1 MHLAPLFAKAFS
13 LCLALRM
20 SVSTLS
26 YTFLHRGWSS
36 LQFIV
41 SFDDLSFP
49 GVIFIAQGPAA
60 VSGTTMSR
68 WQRAETGERLASQPS
83 TSSLRCI
90 SRLVHERHGGAGDVV
105 THTGGEFCFTR
116 IFLRWSAQLG
126 VSAPEEEHFW
136 RFASRVVYVFAC
148 EILLLSVAWFLAD
161 LWPCRFALLGF
172 QQEHV
177 AVSLRECET
186 WVVPLLNTLDAT
198 GCNLKP
204 RIEPFDLTLIPLKRF
219 PLHCRLASKEFF
231 MQRETARRIQGRAF
245 SDQINRANTSLIT
258 FTTIISDSRYM

>member
-1 MHLAPLFAKAFS
+1 MVFSFWAMASHLDAPCTTVCQSVFVMSCTSHVRLNIVIRISTQGVVIIAVYCF
-13 LCLALRM
+13 LR
-20 SVSTLS
+20 
-26 YTFLHRGWSS
+26 RP
-36 LQFIV
+36 FIH
-41 SFDDLSFP
+41 LKIP

-136 RFASRVVYVFAC
+136 RFASRKKIVRVC
-148 EILLLSVAWFLAD
+148 
-161 LWPCRFALLGF
+161 
-172 QQEHV
+172 
-177 AVSLRECET
+177 
-186 WVVPLLNTLDAT
+186 
-198 GCNLKP
+198 
-204 RIEPFDLTLIPLKRF
+204 
-219 PLHCRLASKEFF
+219 
-231 MQRETARRIQGRAF
+231 M
-245 SDQINRANTSLIT
+245 
-258 FTTIISDSRYM
+258 